1 MKLNTFCEFLSFI
14 PHSSEEKYTDNSRIK
29 TILEKK
35 PTEGKNLKMDVSQI
49 NGQSIRGPHSNQN
62 YYIPKQGYKLMF

>member
-1 MKLNTFCEFLSFI
+1 MNSFVFI

-49 NGQSIRGPHSNQN
+49 NGQSIRGPHSN
-62 YYIPKQGYKLMF
+62 